1 MKIKVKLLE
10 KWKRWN
16 NTIERLY
23 ELRTKEEK
31 RKEKFNFLALVISF
45 IPVLV
50 IALTFRVMV
59 ISTIYILLSLIPPTI
74 CLFYK
79 EQWDDKLLGILKQRQ
94 REKLKDKWN
103 FVTRVVHGDVTE
115 GMSNEAA
122 FNEFMKKYNENLK

>member
-1 MKIKVKLLE
+1 MKLMK
-10 KWKRWN
+10 KWKKWN

-23 ELRTKEEK
+23 ELRTKEER

-50 IALTFRVMV
+50 IALTCRIMV

-79 EQWDDKLLGILKQRQ
+79 EQWDDTLLDTLKKRQ
-94 REKLKDKWN
+94 REKLKDEWN
-103 FVTRVVHGDVTE
+103 CVTRVVQGDITE
-115 GMSNEAA
+115 GMSNEAT